1 MLITVNGQPREV
13 TEHILLLDLLRK
25 LGVKPEITAIQR
37 NAEIVNRKAV
47 DSTVLMDGDAIEL
60 VRIVGGG

>member
-13 TEHILLLDLLRK
+13 AEHISLLDLLRQ
-25 LGVKPEITAIQR
+25 LGVKPEITAVQR
-37 NAEIVNRKAV
+37 NAEIINRKAV

-60 VRIVGGG
+60 IRIVGGG

>member
-13 TEHILLLDLLRK
+13 REHITMLELLRD

-37 NAEIVNRKAV
+37 NAEIINRKSV
-47 DSTVLMDGDAIEL
+47 DSTVVADGDTIEL
-60 VRIVGGG
+60 IRIVGGG

>member
-13 TEHILLLDLLRK
+13 ADHCTLLDLMRS
-25 LGVKPEITAIQR
+25 LGVKPEITAVQR
-37 NAEIVNRKAV
+37 NEDVVDRKAV
-47 DSTVLMDGDAIEL
+47 AKTVLMDGDSVEL

>member
-13 TEHILLLDLLRK
+13 RERITMLELLRD

-37 NAEIVNRKAV
+37 NAEIINRKAV
-47 DSTVLMDGDAIEL
+47 DSTVVADGDTIEL
-60 VRIVGGG
+60 IRIVGGG

>member
-37 NAEIVNRKAV
+37 NAEIINRKAV

>member
-1 MLITVNGQPREV
+1 MLIVVNGEPREV
-13 TEHILLLDLLRK
+13 REHLTLLELMRE
-25 LGVKPEITAIQR
+25 LGVKPELVAAQR

-47 DSTVLMDGDAIEL
+47 DATVLMEGDAVEL

>member
-13 TEHILLLDLLRK
+13 REHLTLLDLMRQ
-25 LGVKPEITAIQR
+25 LGVQPEITAAQR

-47 DSTVLMDGDAIEL
+47 DATVLMDGDAIEL
-60 VRIVGGG
+60 IRIVGGG

>member
-13 TEHILLLDLLRK
+13 RDHIVLLDLLHQ
-25 LGVKPEITAIQR
+25 LGVKPEITAVQR
-37 NAEIVNRKAV
+37 NAEVVNRKAV

-60 VRIVGGG
+60 IRIVGGG

>member
-13 TEHILLLDLLRK
+13 AEHILLLDLMRQ
-25 LGVKPEITAIQR
+25 LGVKPEITAVQR
-37 NAEIVNRKAV
+37 NAEVVNRKAV

-60 VRIVGGG
+60 IRIVGGG

>member
-1 MLITVNGQPREV
+1 MLITVNGQPREIA
-13 TEHILLLDLLRK
+13 EHALLIDLMRQ

-47 DSTVLMDGDAIEL
+47 DSTVLMDGDAVEL
-60 VRIVGGG
+60 IRIVGGG

>member
-13 TEHILLLDLLRK
+13 TEHTVLLDLMRQ
-25 LGVKPEITAIQR
+25 LGVRPETTAVQR

-47 DSTVLMDGDAIEL
+47 ASTVLMDGDAIEL
-60 VRIVGGG
+60 VRIVAGG

>member
-1 MLITVNGQPREV
+1 MLITINGQPREV
-13 TEHILLLDLLRK
+13 REHITVLELLRD

-47 DSTVLMDGDAIEL
+47 ESTVVADGDTIEL
-60 VRIVGGG
+60 IRIVGGG

>member
-13 TEHILLLDLLRK
+13 REQITLLELLRQ

-37 NAEIVNRKAV
+37 NAEIINRKEV
-47 DSTVLMDGDAIEL
+47 DSTVVMDGDTIEL
-60 VRIVGGG
+60 IRIVGGG